1 MSSRVSVI
9 VRTKDR
15 PYFLARALADIAAQG
30 HDELDVLVV
39 NDQGDEDAARAV
51 VASSPL
57 ADRTRVLATSSPGG
71 RCAAANRGVRA
82 ATADYVVL
90 HDDDDLWH
98 PDFLASTVAYLDAH
112 PMEAGVVVPTEI
124 IYERAADGG
133 WLEQRR
139 EPFWPGLSS
148 VTFTELLEINRAVP
162 ISVLYRRAIHDD
174 VGYYDESLE
183 TVEDWDFY
191 LRLTARHSLGF
202 LAGPPLAYWTQR
214 PTARGSDG
222 NSMFEL
228 AGAHERDDLAVRDAA
243 LRAWVERNGA
253 GMPLFIASV
262 ERRLRES
269 FARELAEQLD
279 RQREVLV
286 REIWDRHPV
295 WRRVRRI
302 LRRR

>member
-124 IYERAADGG
+124 ISR
-133 WLEQRR
+133 LEM
-139 EPFWPGLSS
+139 
-148 VTFTELLEINRAVP
+148 
-162 ISVLYRRAIHDD
+162 
-174 VGYYDESLE
+174 
-183 TVEDWDFY
+183 
-191 LRLTARHSLGF
+191 
-202 LAGPPLAYWTQR
+202 PLA
-214 PTARGSDG
+214 D
-222 NSMFEL
+222 
-228 AGAHERDDLAVRDAA
+228 DAA
-243 LRAWVERNGA
+243 VAGGA
-253 GMPLFIASV
+253 TPA
-262 ERRLRES
+262 
-269 FARELAEQLD
+269 
-279 RQREVLV
+279 
-286 REIWDRHPV
+286 
-295 WRRVRRI
+295 
-302 LRRR
+302 